1 MEEVKPDYEP
11 AIGDLVAANEDFYAS
26 NGDQFDFLKGTQMM
40 VENIDPEDG
49 SVFVSNT
56 DWQKKQWISH
66 EDFINITDLKF

>member
-1 MEEVKPDYEP
+1 
-11 AIGDLVAANEDFYAS
+11 
-26 NGDQFDFLKGTQMM
+26 MM

-66 EDFINITDLKF
+66 EDFINITDLKVTTLQLQSAPKKFWGQSTIF